1 MKKAVLLMLSLFSA
15 LSLMFLSCSTDS
27 SSGGS
32 PEFDVTLC
40 SGSGAEKTNFEA
52 TTSDSSVN
60 FYITSKNYFGC
71 LNVPLTGS
79 YTDVNDDIQ
88 DVNIEFSKTDEI
100 RQVHKYSLSGLP
112 STAGTYEILFRVSK
126 IENNVVDKKTYKDL
140 TLTLKITASST
151 DEKATPVIKTQPVGK
166 TYETGT
172 TTFDALTV
180 VASVSGG
187 TCTYQ
192 WCDESGEITGAT
204 GVSYTPTAAGEYYVI
219 VYNSEDKTK
228 YVKSDI
234 VKVYVLKAGELA
246 APEITVQPASAT
258 YDKASEITELTVT
271 ATCVAG
277 ATMNY
282 QWYNDAGA
290 IAGATK
296 AAYTPT
302 AFGSYYVKVSAT
314 KDSKTSTET
323 ISSKAVIGEKEIS
336 ITISGLSSSAY
347 VGDELK
353 VVASVNV
360 ETSSV
365 KYQWYKTDV
374 NSGTDDVNSGTDT
387 EVSGATAASFT
398 PTAAGKYKCKVTAI
412 SKYTGKDKTADNGG
426 SCTVSEKSEG
436 DPETPVIS
444 KDLTSAES
452 VDEGSS
458 ITLSVTA
465 SVTDSG
471 SISYQWYK
479 GSVTL
484 SGATK
489 SSYAISS
496 ATTDAAGE
504 YYVVVTNTLNGK
516 TAKKTS
522 VKCNVTV
529 NAKDTTGSGGGS
541 FEF

>member
-32 PEFDVTLC
+32 PEFNVTLC

-60 FYITSKNYFGC
+60 FYITSKNYFDC
-71 LNVPLTGS
+71 LNVPDTGS

-88 DVNIEFSKTDEI
+88 DVNIKFSKTDEI

-112 STAGTYEILFRVSK
+112 STAGTYEILFRVCK
-126 IENNVVDKKTYKDL
+126 FENGVVDKKTYKDL

-151 DEKATPVIKTQPVGK
+151 DEKATPVIKTQPVSK

-192 WCDESGEITGAT
+192 WYVDGSKIDGAT
-204 GVSYTPTAAGEYYVI
+204 GASYTPTAAGEYYVI

-228 YVKSDI
+228 YVTSNI
-234 VKVYVLKAGELA
+234 AKVYVLKAGELA
-246 APEITVQPASAT
+246 APEITVQPASAS
-258 YDKASEITELTVT
+258 YDKAGEITELTVT

-290 IAGATK
+290 IVGATK

-365 KYQWYKTDV
+365 TYQWYTTDV
-374 NSGTDDVNSGTDT
+374 SSGTDA
-387 EVSGATAASFT
+387 EVSGATGASFT
-398 PTAAGKYKCKVTAI
+398 PTAAGKYKCKVTAT
-412 SKYTGKDKTADNGG
+412 SKHTGITKTADNGG

-458 ITLSVTA
+458 ITLSVKA

-479 GSVTL
+479 GSVLL
-484 SGATK
+484 SGATE

-516 TAKKTS
+516 TASKTS